1 MVRKLD
7 RKETV
12 HCCSENAHF
21 HDCGSR
27 DAVGHRSF
35 GCLVRFHFQ
44 ELLSALWFFGKSLP
58 CFTDEDTYFF
68 FLCLQLFHTPITQPF
83 ILSN

>member
-1 MVRKLD
+1 MVALI
-7 RKETV
+7 TLIFTMG
-12 HCCSENAHF
+12 AP
-21 HDCGSR
+21 GTLLGIAPL
-27 DAVGHRSF
+27 AVSFIPIFRSSSLLF
-35 GCLVRFHFQ
+35 G
-44 ELLSALWFFGKSLP
+44 FFSKSLP